1 MAMKLLDTPASDTP
15 PKPKPLSL
23 GKRFRDVPSPQ
34 QGILGGFSIDDWVE
48 RDDMVRSVHAV
59 IETLD
64 VSAMEDAYR
73 GGGAPAYPPRYV
85 LGLLVFGM
93 ILGLRSGYELQDAC
107 KHDTRFV
114 WLAGGERLNHE
125 LFTDFRR
132 KFGET
137 IKKLWEQTVLAG
149 INGGFITLEQLA
161 IDGSKF
167 AANCKRK
174 GVEAKDVDDLLDQ
187 VSARIAKL
195 LAEAEEIDAARER
208 QAEAAQ
214 QAPEDPQGAADQGQA
229 GANTAA
235 QTPEDPQGAA
245 DPSQADADTAQQAPE
260 HPQCAPDQGQTDV
273 DTAAQTPEDPQGITD
288 PSQADADTAQQAP
301 EDPQGAAGQGQADA
315 DAAQETPEERQG
327 AAGQGQADVD
337 TAPQTPE
344 DPQGAAD
351 QGQAD
356 ADAAQETP
364 EERQGVSDPSQADA
378 ERALRVREELRHAEA
393 QRQRLL
399 EAKQAMER
407 NNWTAVGET
416 DPQAPV
422 QKTQD
427 GKRPGFNAQIAV
439 DADSRMVVGQFLTD
453 ALNDTDQLARMC
465 QQIMDLTSTKPQLIC
480 TDSGFAS
487 EQSLRYLVREH
498 LNGYINQQ
506 EPNNNGRFGHEH
518 FSYDQHRDLYICP
531 AGHELPYKGD
541 KKLRGDKLHRQYRA
555 SSKCCRNCPLRQRCI
570 TDKATYRQLVLVPHS
585 ELVSAMR
592 TKVASDEGKQAMI
605 MRSSTV
611 ESTFGLMKAPMGMR
625 QFLLRGVAGAA
636 IELSLA
642 CLAINVRKLAQWL
655 LKGGTPS
662 LLDMRPATTA

>member
-214 QAPEDPQGAADQGQA
+214 QA
-229 GANTAA
+229 
-235 QTPEDPQGAA
+235 
-245 DPSQADADTAQQAPE
+245 
-260 HPQCAPDQGQTDV
+260 
-273 DTAAQTPEDPQGITD
+273 
-288 PSQADADTAQQAP
+288 
-301 EDPQGAAGQGQADA
+301 
-315 DAAQETPEERQG
+315 
-327 AAGQGQADVD
+327 
-337 TAPQTPE
+337 PE

>member
-235 QTPEDPQGAA
+235 
-245 DPSQADADTAQQAPE
+245 
-260 HPQCAPDQGQTDV
+260 
-273 DTAAQTPEDPQGITD
+273 
-288 PSQADADTAQQAP
+288 
-301 EDPQGAAGQGQADA
+301 
-315 DAAQETPEERQG
+315 
-327 AAGQGQADVD
+327 
-337 TAPQTPE
+337 QTPE

>member
-214 QAPEDPQGAADQGQA
+214 QAPEDPQGAADPG
-229 GANTAA
+229 
-235 QTPEDPQGAA
+235 
-245 DPSQADADTAQQAPE
+245 QADADTAQQAPE

-288 PSQADADTAQQAP
+288 PSQADADTAQQA
-301 EDPQGAAGQGQADA
+301 
-315 DAAQETPEERQG
+315 
-327 AAGQGQADVD
+327 
-337 TAPQTPE
+337 PE

>member
-327 AAGQGQADVD
+327 
-337 TAPQTPE
+337 
-344 DPQGAAD
+344 
-351 QGQAD
+351 
-356 ADAAQETP
+356 
-364 EERQGVSDPSQADA
+364 VSDPSQADA
-378 ERALRVREELRHAEA
+378 ERALRVREELRRAEA

>member
-245 DPSQADADTAQQAPE
+245 D
-260 HPQCAPDQGQTDV
+260 
-273 DTAAQTPEDPQGITD
+273 
-288 PSQADADTAQQAP
+288 
-301 EDPQGAAGQGQADA
+301 
-315 DAAQETPEERQG
+315 
-327 AAGQGQADVD
+327 QGQADVD

>member
-288 PSQADADTAQQAP
+288 PSQADADTA
-301 EDPQGAAGQGQADA
+301 
-315 DAAQETPEERQG
+315 
-327 AAGQGQADVD
+327 
-337 TAPQTPE
+337 PQTPE
-344 DPQGAAD
+344 DPQGAAG

>member
-327 AAGQGQADVD
+327 
-337 TAPQTPE
+337 
-344 DPQGAAD
+344 
-351 QGQAD
+351 
-356 ADAAQETP
+356 
-364 EERQGVSDPSQADA
+364 VSDPSQADA

>member
-1 MAMKLLDTPASDTP
+1 
-15 PKPKPLSL
+15 
-23 GKRFRDVPSPQ
+23 
-34 QGILGGFSIDDWVE
+34 
-48 RDDMVRSVHAV
+48 
-59 IETLD
+59 
-64 VSAMEDAYR
+64 
-73 GGGAPAYPPRYV
+73 
-85 LGLLVFGM
+85 
-93 ILGLRSGYELQDAC
+93 
-107 KHDTRFV
+107 V

-214 QAPEDPQGAADQGQA
+214 QA
-229 GANTAA
+229 
-235 QTPEDPQGAA
+235 
-245 DPSQADADTAQQAPE
+245 
-260 HPQCAPDQGQTDV
+260 
-273 DTAAQTPEDPQGITD
+273 
-288 PSQADADTAQQAP
+288 
-301 EDPQGAAGQGQADA
+301 
-315 DAAQETPEERQG
+315 
-327 AAGQGQADVD
+327 
-337 TAPQTPE
+337 PE

>member
-288 PSQADADTAQQAP
+288 PSQADADTAQQA
-301 EDPQGAAGQGQADA
+301 
-315 DAAQETPEERQG
+315 
-327 AAGQGQADVD
+327 
-337 TAPQTPE
+337 PE

>member
-288 PSQADADTAQQAP
+288 PSQADADTAQ
-301 EDPQGAAGQGQADA
+301 
-315 DAAQETPEERQG
+315 
-327 AAGQGQADVD
+327 
-337 TAPQTPE
+337 QTPE

>member
-214 QAPEDPQGAADQGQA
+214 QAPEDPQGAAD
-229 GANTAA
+229 
-235 QTPEDPQGAA
+235 
-245 DPSQADADTAQQAPE
+245 PSQADADTAQQAPE

-301 EDPQGAAGQGQADA
+301 EDPQGAAG
-315 DAAQETPEERQG
+315 
-327 AAGQGQADVD
+327 
-337 TAPQTPE
+337 
-344 DPQGAAD
+344 